1 MKKIALLG
9 DSIRQIG
16 YGTKVPEILG
26 EEYEVW
32 QPDDN
37 CRFAVYTLRGCFEWR
52 EHLEGCD
59 VIHWN
64 NGLWDICEL
73 FGDGPFT
80 SPEEY
85 VNTMKRIAKLLLK
98 YSKKV
103 IFATITPVTD
113 ANKYNRNEVINQFND
128 LVVPELEK
136 MGVIIN
142 DLHKTVWD
150 NLDEYMSE
158 DTLHLSEK
166 GIDVCA
172 AQVAEAIKNAI
183 KENNK

>member
-16 YGTKVPEILG
+16 YGSKVVELLG
-26 EEYEVW
+26 EDYDVW

-37 CRFAVYTLRGCFEWR
+37 CRFAVYTLRGCFDWR
-52 EHLEGCD
+52 ENLEGCD

-64 NGLWDICEL
+64 IGLWDICEL
-73 FGDGPFT
+73 FDDGPFT
-80 SPEEY
+80 SPEAY
-85 VNTMKRIAKLLLK
+85 VETMKRIARILLK

-113 ANKYNRNEVINQFND
+113 GNKYNRNEVIKQYNE
-128 LVVPELEK
+128 LIVPELEK

-142 DLHKTVWD
+142 DLHKTVWADLD
-150 NLDEYMSE
+150 NLMSE
-158 DTLHLSEK
+158 DTLHLSEE
-166 GIDVCA
+166 GVNVCA
-172 AQVAEAIKNAI
+172 EQVAECIRNVVK
-183 KENNK
+183 